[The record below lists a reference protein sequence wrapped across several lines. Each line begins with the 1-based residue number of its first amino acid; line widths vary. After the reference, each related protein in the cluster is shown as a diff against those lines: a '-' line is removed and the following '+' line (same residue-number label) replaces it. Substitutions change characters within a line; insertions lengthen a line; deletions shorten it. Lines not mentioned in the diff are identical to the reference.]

1 MRISSKYCSKHKPEF
16 YVIVLVFLTFA
27 LAVASI
33 VIGPSGV
40 GIRSLF
46 DWLFGNADKSSS
58 VIITYIRLP
67 RTLGCIVAGGGLAVS
82 GLLLQTTM
90 LNPLA
95 SPGIIG
101 VNSGAGLLV
110 VLAAALLP
118 PLFWIRGVA
127 AFAGAL
133 LAALLIWLIAARSGA
148 GKTTV
153 VLVGVA
159 VSSLMSALIDTVIS
173 IYPQT
178 ISDRTSFFIGGFSSV
193 SLRQVLAALP
203 VMLSSLVLIVLISGK
218 LELLP
223 MGDDVASSLG
233 LNVKRYRFLG
243 ILCAALL
250 AASAVSV
257 AGLLGFVG
265 LIVPHM
271 ARKLTT
277 RSLRALLPVT
287 LLMGVCLTL
296 LCDIIARQLF
306 APNEIAAG
314 IPLALIGAPF
324 FLYLILIRRRHQH
337 D

>member
-1 MRISSKYCSKHKPEF
+1 MRISSIFSGRNKPHF
-16 YVIVLVFLTFA
+16 WIIILACLSAALTA
-27 LAVASI
+27 ASI

-40 GIRSLF
+40 GVRNLF
-46 DWLFGNADKSSS
+46 EWLNGSANNSIA

-67 RTLGCIVAGGGLAVS
+67 RTLGCIIAGGGLAVS
-82 GLLLQTTM
+82 GLLLQTIM

-110 VLAAALLP
+110 VLAAAFLP

-127 AFAGAL
+127 AFVGAL
-133 LAALLIWLIAARSGA
+133 LAALVIWLIAARTSA

-153 VLVGVA
+153 ILVGIA
-159 VSSLMSALIDTVIS
+159 ISSLMSALIDTIIS
-173 IYPQT
+173 IYPDT
-178 ISDRTSFFIGGFSSV
+178 IADRTSFFIGGFMAV
-193 SLRQVLAALP
+193 SLRQVLTGLP
-203 VMLSSLVLIVLISGK
+203 IMLLALVLSVIISGK

-223 MGDDVASSLG
+223 MGDDVALSLG
-233 LNVKRYRFLG
+233 LNVTRYRFLG
-243 ILCAALL
+243 VLCAALL

-265 LIVPHM
+265 LVVPHM
-271 ARKLTT
+271 ARKLAT

-287 LLMGVCLTL
+287 LLLGISLTL
-296 LCDIIARQLF
+296 LCDIIARRLF
-306 APNEIAAG
+306 APNELAAG
-314 IPLALIGAPF
+314 IPLSLIGAPF
-324 FLYLILIRRRHQH
+324 LLYLILTRRRHQH